1 MRNYT
6 EHSFYCL
13 KCGNK
18 GIPIMRRDAKKH
30 TLFHRKKLY
39 CLYCK
44 TEVNHI
50 ECTNQLEVAEFKENF
65 EKGAY
70 IDESEAS
77 ISFIRS
83 GGMR

>member
-18 GIPIMRRDAKKH
+18 GIPIMRSEAKRKES
-30 TLFHRKKLY
+30 FHRKKLY

-44 TEVNHI
+44 QEVNHI
-50 ECTNQLEVAEFKENF
+50 ECATSLDVEEFQKNF
-65 EKGAY
+65 KKGVYA
-70 IDESEAS
+70 DEAQAS

-83 GGMR
+83 GGLG

>member
-6 EHSFYCL
+6 EHKFYCM

-30 TLFHRKKLY
+30 TPFHRKKLY

-50 ECTNQLEVAEFKENF
+50 ECTNQLEVAEFKDNF

>member
-30 TLFHRKKLY
+30 TPFHRKKLY

-70 IDESEAS
+70 IDEAKAS

-83 GGMR
+83 GGVW

>member
-30 TLFHRKKLY
+30 TPFHRKKLY

-50 ECTNQLEVAEFKENF
+50 ECTNQLEVAEFKDNF

-83 GGMR
+83 GRMR

>member
-1 MRNYT
+1 
-6 EHSFYCL
+6 
-13 KCGNK
+13 
-18 GIPIMRRDAKKH
+18 MRRDAKKH
-30 TLFHRKKLY
+30 TPFHRKKLY

-50 ECTNQLEVAEFKENF
+50 ECTNQLEVAEFKDNF

-77 ISFIRS
+77 ISFIRA